1 MKKKNPEH
9 EQQGNR
15 NVLNVLSLFA
25 KLVYLSNFL
34 NIPWHLWEKINHSSL
49 QQILIFYISRSL

>member
-1 MKKKNPEH
+1 MIIMKKINPEH

-34 NIPWHLWEKINHSSL
+34 NIP
-49 QQILIFYISRSL
+49 

>member
-1 MKKKNPEH
+1 MIIMKKKKNPEH

-34 NIPWHLWEKINHSSL
+34 NIP
-49 QQILIFYISRSL
+49 